1 MAPFLPTDWVFKS
14 ETQAGAAAML
24 EAGCVALEKKK
35 SKIWL
40 NFNGTD

>member
-24 EAGCVALEKKK
+24 EAGCVYLER
-35 SKIWL
+35 KIKD
-40 NFNGTD
+40 FAGF